1 MPDTL
6 TADRPQDPGIATA
19 APVQR
24 KRRRTMLPALRLLGL
39 RLLFLLAAL
48 ALWQGGVELGI
59 IDPFYVSEPTAVVS
73 RLSELVFTPQLYSD
87 MAFTLQNTLIGFAI
101 SAVAGVGTACLFYK
115 VPLLQKIVDPYILA
129 LYSTPRLAL
138 APLFIIWFGI
148 GPASKIALVV
158 SLCYF
163 VMLLNTYSGLMN
175 VDKRLIN
182 QVKMMGGGDWF
193 VFRKVSLPASVPWV
207 LAGTRVGMGFAL
219 MGAVVG
225 ELIISEHGLGLRL
238 SRASGLFDTTTV
250 FAYLVVVA
258 VLGMVIDQLLRIL
271 ERSLAGWG
279 ITTAV

>member
-1 MPDTL
+1 MSDT
-6 TADRPQDPGIATA
+6 TVATPPPY
-19 APVQR
+19 PVSDASTTSK
-24 KRRRTMLPALRLLGL
+24 KRRRNAIPALRLFGL
-39 RLLFLLAAL
+39 RLAFLVAAL
-48 ALWQGGVELGI
+48 AIWQVGVEVGW
-59 IDPFYVSEPTAVVS
+59 IDPFYVSEPTAVLQ
-73 RLSELVFTPQLYSD
+73 RLGELIFTKQLYTD
-87 MAFTLQNTLIGFAI
+87 IAFTMQNTVIGFAI
-101 SAVAGVGTACLFYK
+101 SAVAGIATACLFYK
-115 VPLLQKIVDPYILA
+115 VPLLQKTVDPYILA

-163 VMLLNTYSGLMN
+163 VMLLNTYAGLVN

-193 VFRKVSLPASVPWV
+193 VFRKVSLPASIPWV

-258 VLGMVIDQLLRIL
+258 ILGMIIDQLLRIL

-279 ITTAV
+279 TTSAV